1 MNFVIVS
8 FGAGAGGVGGVGG
21 GGGCG
26 GGWGIGSTGGVT
38 GGVGACGDEPLHAQT
53 DDASTDT
60 TTARAI
66 TREAA
71 CRHFGAASGFRAA
84 THSRNAI
91 RMPESLMLDFEAARP
106 WFSQC
111 GAAVNSAHSGN
122 NEPAGRSESPT
133 ILSEKSTAAR
143 QQQAILPL
151 RRARMSSWW
160 LTDLS
165 A

>member
-38 GGVGACGDEPLHAQT
+38 GGVGACGDDPLHAQT
-53 DDASTDT
+53 DDASTVT

-71 CRHFGAASGFRAA
+71 CRHKRFGAASGCRAA

-91 RMPESLMLDFEAARP
+91 RMLESLMLDLPDLSRP
-106 WFSQC
+106 SSL
-111 GAAVNSAHSGN
+111 VNRPLN
-122 NEPAGRSESPT
+122 VNRPVNTVPPGRSRPT
-133 ILSEKSTAAR
+133 LAITNQVDDPKAR
-143 QQQAILPL
+143 QYY
-151 RRARMSSWW
+151 RKNSR
-160 LTDLS
+160 
-165 A
+165 